1 MVMLLVLGVLA
12 VLPWWLGRMP
22 VAQAPADRASTDR
35 QGPDGRRR
43 WPSRRG
49 ARVMTT
55 APDPAVVLDLV
66 DVALAAGASIP
77 DALHGLGVALA
88 PGRVARDLT
97 TASAALRLGASWR
110 DAWSGAAAAVE
121 PLAAAL
127 EPAWLDGAD
136 PGPLVRRA
144 AAGVRARR
152 QRAAREAAERLGAT
166 LVLPLGLCFLPA
178 FVLLSLVPVLL
189 SGSSSLLGG

>member
-1 MVMLLVLGVLA
+1 MTVLLVAVVLA
-12 VLPWWLGRMP
+12 ALPWWLRRDDRPGTPGRWQAWWR
-22 VAQAPADRASTDR
+22 AQ
-35 QGPDGRRR
+35 RRR
-43 WPSRRG
+43 SATRVVRR
-49 ARVMTT
+49 AA

-77 DALHGLGVALA
+77 DALHGLGAALA
-88 PGRVARDLT
+88 PARVANDLT
-97 TASAALRLGASWR
+97 VAGAALRLGAPWAE
-110 DAWSGAAAAVE
+110 AWTGSSRALE
-121 PLAAAL
+121 PLVAAL

-152 QRAAREAAERLGAT
+152 QRAAREAAERLGAR

-178 FVLLSLVPVLL
+178 FVLLSLVPVMV
-189 SGSSSLLGG
+189 SGGRSLFGG